1 MDKASPSGGW
11 RARPGSSMAAAVLAA
26 RCLPAL
32 CGVPAGLSWSRQLSL
47 HTFPAASVLTL
58 KTSLSSAPVSSWGR
72 RDSRWDASLSHALQ
86 TQCWVSPPC
95 SLPGQQ
101 HRPYSFFTKLTADE
115 LWKGALAETGAGARK
130 GRGKR
135 TKKKKRKDLNRGQI
149 IGEGRSG
156 FLWPGLNVPLMR
168 NGAVQTIGQRSKEE
182 QAKVEADMLQQR
194 EEWDRKRKM
203 KVTRERGWSGNT
215 WGGVSLGPP
224 DPGPNGETYEDFDTR
239 ILEVR
244 NVFNM
249 TAKEGRK
256 RSVRVLVAVGN
267 GNGAAGFAV
276 GKATERI
283 DAFRKAKNK
292 AIHYLHY
299 IERYEDHTIFHDISL
314 RFKRTHIRMKK
325 QPRGYGLHCHR
336 AIITICRLIGI
347 KDMYA
352 KVSGSVNML
361 NLTRGLF
368 HALSHQE
375 THQQLADK
383 KGLHVVEFREEC
395 GPLPIVVASPQG
407 PLRKDPEPE
416 DEVPNTKLDWKEVKA
431 AQGMQRSVWSNVKR
445 AAT

>member
-1 MDKASPSGGW
+1 
-11 RARPGSSMAAAVLAA
+11 MAAAVRAA
-26 RCLPAL
+26 GRLPAL
-32 CGVPAGLSWSRQLSL
+32 GGVSTGRLWCRQLSL
-47 HTFPAASVLTL
+47 NTFPTASVLAL
-58 KTSLSSAPVSSWGR
+58 KTTLSNGPLSLWGT
-72 RDSRWDASLSHALQ
+72 RDSRHFTSLSHALQ
-86 TQCWVSPPC
+86 TQCCISPPI
-95 SLPGQQ
+95 SWSGQQ
-101 HRPYSFFTKLTADE
+101 YRPYSFFTKLTADE

-135 TKKKKRKDLNRGQI
+135 SKKKRRKDLNRGQV
-149 IGEGRSG
+149 IGEGRYG
-156 FLWPGLNVPLMR
+156 FLWPGLNAPLMR
-168 NGAVQTIGQRSKEE
+168 NGAVQTIAQRSKEE
-182 QAKVEADMLQQR
+182 QEQVAADMLQQR

-203 KVTRERGWSGNT
+203 KVKRERGWSGNT
-215 WGGVSLGPP
+215 WGGLSLGPP

-267 GNGAAGFAV
+267 GQGAAGFAI
-276 GKATERI
+276 GKATERV

-314 RFKRTHIRMKK
+314 RYKRTHIKMKK
-325 QPRGYGLHCHR
+325 QPRGYGLRCHR

-368 HALSHQE
+368 HGLSRQE

-395 GPLPIVVASPQG
+395 GPLPIVVASPRG
-407 PLRKDPEPE
+407 ALRKDPEPE
-416 DEVPNTKLDWKEVKA
+416 EEVPDIRLDWEEVKA
-431 AQGMQRSVWSNVKR
+431 AQGMKRSIWSGLKR